1 MTLTFIL
8 YIKYYYHSNKYSKGY
23 DNIKN
28 EIESIE
34 KDNWEIF
41 SKTLNSY
48 YNELSKTIKKYNG
61 DIGK

>member
-1 MTLTFIL
+1 MFL
-8 YIKYYYHSNKYSKGY
+8 YKFESYLKGY